1 MAERRE
7 FTRVPAETHVRIHSV
22 PEGEFKEG
30 TGKNIGGGGIL
41 FSSETRYDPGTLLDI
56 EVLTAAHQAF
66 AHVFEPLRARIRV
79 IRVEKDTPPY
89 DIAAEFVQMED

>member
-1 MAERRE
+1 MPERRE
-7 FTRVPAETHVRIHSV
+7 FTRVPAETHVKIQSV
-22 PEGEFKEG
+22 PQGELREG

-41 FSSETRYDPGTLLDI
+41 FSSETRYEPGTLLDI

-79 IRVEKDTPPY
+79 VRVENDSSPY
-89 DIAAEFVQMED
+89 DIAAEFVQMEG

>member
-7 FTRVPAETHVRIHSV
+7 FTRVPAETHVKISSV
-22 PEGEFKEG
+22 PEGEMQEG

-41 FSSETRYDPGTLLDI
+41 FSSETSYEPGTLLDI

-66 AHVFEPLRARIRV
+66 AHAFDPLRARIRV
-79 IRVEKDTPPY
+79 IRVEPGQPPY
-89 DIAAEFVQMED
+89 DVAAEFVQMGG

>member
-1 MAERRE
+1 MPERRE
-7 FTRVPAETHVRIHSV
+7 FTRVPAETHVKIQSV
-22 PEGEFKEG
+22 PQGKLREG

-41 FSSETRYDPGTLLDI
+41 FSSETRYEPGTLLDI

-79 IRVEKDTPPY
+79 VRVENESSPY
-89 DIAAEFVQMED
+89 DIAAEFVQMEG

>member
-1 MAERRE
+1 MPERRE
-7 FTRVPAETHVRIHSV
+7 FTRVPAETYVKIHSV
-22 PEGEFKEG
+22 PEGEMKEG

-41 FSSETRYDPGTLLDI
+41 FASETAYQPGTLLDI

-79 IRVEKDTPPY
+79 IRVEKDHPPY
-89 DIAAEFVQMED
+89 DVAAEFVQVDG

>member
-1 MAERRE
+1 MPERRE
-7 FTRVPAETHVRIHSV
+7 FTRVPAETHVNIHSV
-22 PEGEFKEG
+22 PEGEQQEG

-41 FSSETRYDPGTLLDI
+41 FSSQSRYEPGTLLDI

-79 IRVEKDTPPY
+79 VRVEKDAAPY
-89 DIAAEFVQMED
+89 DIAAEFVQMEG